1 MLGLRKQ
8 ERKNKML
15 VYTSESSS
23 RFGTIKYLVDCFND
37 CKLEDVKIEMQKD
50 LNMWLNRYKKYNDEL
65 SKGKIEKIKKEIDS
79 LREIDEKDFQK
90 EQDILLLTNI
100 VEVSKEDY
108 DEMFEILQPLQFGQ
122 NYFIMAE
129 FFTES
134 YTSQFFKKDGKF
146 YHKMIDYRRKETW
159 AQL

>member
-1 MLGLRKQ
+1 
-8 ERKNKML
+8 ML
-15 VYTSESSS
+15 VYTEESSS
-23 RFGTIKYLVDCFND
+23 RFGTIKYLVDCFSD
-37 CKLEDVKIEMQKD
+37 CILEDVKIELQND
-50 LNMWLNRYKKYNDEL
+50 LSMWINRYRKNNDEL

-79 LREIDEKDFQK
+79 LREIDKKDFQK
-90 EQDILLLTNI
+90 EQDILILTNI

-129 FFTES
+129 FFTKS